1 MVRENLED
9 HRIDVW
15 PGIALPL
22 PAADYVFTW
31 MNSIRKGEAGPNDI
45 GDHPR
50 CGLALNQ
57 LSTLAHLIVHED
69 IVAAQL
75 LVSNLLL
82 PPSTMMP
89 ASTMLPSSTL
99 IPKNDNYM
107 RTNPFR
113 RRRRKQGNLVQVI
126 LLSQKHFVNY
136 HFILQ
141 EVGALAFG
149 GGAVQSVSSHHSDS
163 QVTLRTYR

>member
-1 MVRENLED
+1 MARENLED
-9 HRIDVW
+9 QWLKVW

-31 MNSIRKGEAGPNDI
+31 MNSIRKGEAGPDDI

-113 RRRRKQGNLVQVI
+113 RRRRKQSNLVQVI
-126 LLSQKHFVNY
+126 LLSQEHFVNY